1 MPLVI
6 KKMGK
11 VRIVAGLVLCLCVLC
26 GFSLDVTATEQVTGS
41 LQSITEDVVAYDS
54 QDDPS
59 SSIEIKAGEIVLVAG
74 EDSEWMHIVYQGSDL
89 YIKKAD
95 ASAVG
100 SLENEAAAKE
110 LEKREQKDKSWIES
124 YLAQMKAIRS
134 GKIWRTVI
142 VVLIVAVIVFVV
154 FSGIRRNASDEKIK

>member
-26 GFSLDVTATEQVTGS
+26 GFSVDVTA
-41 LQSITEDVVAYDS
+41 TEDVVAYDS